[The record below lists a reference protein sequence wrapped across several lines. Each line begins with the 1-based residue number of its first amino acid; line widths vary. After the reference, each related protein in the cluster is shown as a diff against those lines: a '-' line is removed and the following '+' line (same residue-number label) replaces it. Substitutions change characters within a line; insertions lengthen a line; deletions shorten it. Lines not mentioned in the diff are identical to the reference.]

1 MSIIIISEKHEENHK
16 PQMHKGTVIKVNA
29 NQVE

>member
-1 MSIIIISEKHEENHK
+1 MFIIISEKHEENHK